1 MATSGADPLAH
12 PTERKSTATG
22 MTTAPAGGPGRIGAQ
37 WEFRLAPVVANP
49 ASGEGPE
56 PMSELGSIPEMPIA
70 PPRHSVLG
78 PLREPLFRTLWI
90 AAVISY
96 TGSWMQNVGAAWLMT
111 SLTMSP
117 LMVGLVQ
124 AAGSIAVFLVVL
136 PAGAIADVVD
146 RRKLLLFTQ
155 TWMVVAAA
163 GLGVL
168 TLAGRITPILLLLFT
183 LLMGF
188 GAVLNDPAWQAI
200 TPEIVSHPNFTAGIA
215 LNSAGYNVARAM
227 GPAIG
232 GLVIAATNSGIA
244 FLLNALSFFGVIYF
258 LYQWRRKPGRISL
271 RADHM
276 FSAMFAGF
284 RHMRRSS
291 AVKAVLVRSAVFS
304 VSASALPALLPLLA
318 HPFGSQGYGL
328 LLGFFGAGALLGAT
342 LIPFLRGMLSADML
356 VAISTAVFAFATFE
370 GGRWQSFA
378 MLSLTMLVA
387 GVAWIQILASLNVSA
402 QTMCPGHMRAR
413 AISMYLLVL
422 QGGLAGGAALW
433 GEIAE
438 QFGIARSLSYAAL
451 GLVVGILATL
461 WFRLHPGQMQ
471 PTALGMD

>member
-1 MATSGADPLAH
+1 MATSGAWQDRPAYAVAQ
-12 PTERKSTATG
+12 SATA
-22 MTTAPAGGPGRIGAQ
+22 
-37 WEFRLAPVVANP
+37 
-49 ASGEGPE
+49 EGPE
-56 PMSELGSIPEMPIA
+56 PMSGLGSIPDLPIA
-70 PPRHSVLG
+70 TPRHRSVLG
-78 PLREPLFRTLWI
+78 PLHEPLFRTLWI
-90 AAVISY
+90 AAVVSY
-96 TGSWMQNVGAAWLMT
+96 TGTWMQNVGAAWLMT

-136 PAGAIADVVD
+136 PAGAMADVVD

-155 TWMVVAAA
+155 TWMVVAAT

-168 TLAGRITPILLLLFT
+168 TLAGRITPTLLLLFT
-183 LLMGF
+183 LLMGV

-200 TPEIVSHPNFTAGIA
+200 TPEIVSHQNFTAGIA
-215 LNSAGYNVARAM
+215 LNSAGFNVARAI
-227 GPAIG
+227 GPALG

-258 LYQWRRKPGRISL
+258 LYQWRRRPGRISL
-271 RADHM
+271 RVGHM
-276 FSAMFAGF
+276 LSAMFAGF

-304 VSASALPALLPLLA
+304 ISASALPALLPLLA

-328 LLGFFGAGALLGAT
+328 LLGFFGVGALLGAT
-342 LIPFLRGMLSADML
+342 LIPFFRRMLSADAL
-356 VAISTAVFAFATFE
+356 VAISTAVFGFCTFA
-370 GGRWQSFA
+370 GGRWQTFA
-378 MLSLTMLVA
+378 MLSLTMFVA
-387 GVAWIQILASLNVSA
+387 GVAWIQILACLNVSA
-402 QTMCPGHMRAR
+402 QTMCPSHMRAR

-422 QGGLAGGAALW
+422 QGGMAGGAALW

-438 QFGIARSLSYAAL
+438 RFGMARSLSYAAL

-461 WFRLHPGQMQ
+461 WFRLHPGQIQ

>member
-1 MATSGADPLAH
+1 MATSGAWQEKLASAVAQ
-12 PTERKSTATG
+12 PATG
-22 MTTAPAGGPGRIGAQ
+22 
-37 WEFRLAPVVANP
+37 
-49 ASGEGPE
+49 EGTE
-56 PMSELGSIPEMPIA
+56 AMSELGSIPELPIV

-78 PLREPLFRTLWI
+78 PLHEPLFRTLWI
-90 AAVISY
+90 AAVVSY
-96 TGSWMQNVGAAWLMT
+96 TGSWMQNVGAGWLMT

-146 RRKLLLFTQ
+146 RRRLLLFTQ

-168 TLAGRITPILLLLFT
+168 TLAGRITPALLLFFT

-200 TPEIVSHPNFTAGIA
+200 TPEVVSHRNFAAGIA
-215 LNSAGYNVARAM
+215 LNSAGYNIARAI
-227 GPAIG
+227 GPALG

-258 LYQWRRKPGRISL
+258 LYQWKRRPGRISL
-271 RADHM
+271 RANHM
-276 FSAMFAGF
+276 FDAMFAGV

-291 AVKAVLVRSAVFS
+291 EVKAVLVRSAVFS
-304 VSASALPALLPLLA
+304 ISASALPALLPLLA

-328 LLGFFGAGALLGAT
+328 LLGFFGAGALLGAA
-342 LIPFLRGMLSADML
+342 LIPFLRRGMSADML
-356 VAISTAVFAFATFE
+356 VTVSTAVFAFCTCA
-370 GGRWQSFA
+370 GGRWQNFPA
-378 MLSLTMLVA
+378 LSLTMLVA
-387 GVAWIQILASLNVSA
+387 GVAWIQILATLNVSA
-402 QTMCPGHMRAR
+402 QTMCPAHMRAR

-422 QGGLAGGAALW
+422 QGGLASGAALW
-433 GEIAE
+433 GAVAE
-438 QFGIARSLSYAAL
+438 RFGITLSLSYAAL
-451 GLVVGILATL
+451 GLMAGILATL
-461 WFRLHPGQMQ
+461 WFRLHPGRLQ
-471 PTALGMD
+471 PSAVGMD

>member
-1 MATSGADPLAH
+1 V
-12 PTERKSTATG
+12 PTVAKPATG
-22 MTTAPAGGPGRIGAQ
+22 GGA
-37 WEFRLAPVVANP
+37 EA
-49 ASGEGPE
+49 
-56 PMSELGSIPEMPIA
+56 MSELGSIPELPIA

-78 PLREPLFRTLWI
+78 PLHEPLFRTLWI
-90 AAVISY
+90 AAVVSY
-96 TGSWMQNVGAAWLMT
+96 TGSWMQNVGAGWLMT
-111 SLTMSP
+111 SLTLSP

-146 RRKLLLFTQ
+146 RRKLLLVTQ
-155 TWMVVAAA
+155 TWMVAAAA

-168 TLAGRITPILLLLFT
+168 TLAGKITPALLLLFT

-200 TPEIVSHPNFTAGIA
+200 TPEIVSHRNFTAGIA
-215 LNSAGYNVARAM
+215 LNSAGFNVARAI
-227 GPAIG
+227 GPALG

-258 LYQWRRKPGRISL
+258 LYQWKRKPGRISL

-276 FSAMFAGF
+276 FNAMFAGL

-291 AVKAVLVRSAVFS
+291 EVKAVLVRSAVFS
-304 VSASALPALLPLLA
+304 ISASALPALLPLLA

-328 LLGFFGAGALLGAT
+328 LLGFFGVGALLGAA
-342 LIPFLRGMLSADML
+342 LIPYFRRRMSADLL
-356 VAISTAVFAFATFE
+356 VTISTAVFAVCTCA

-378 MLSLTMLVA
+378 ALSLTMLLA
-387 GVAWIQILASLNVSA
+387 GVAWIQILATLNVSA
-402 QTMCPGHMRAR
+402 QTMCPAHMRAR

-438 QFGIARSLSYAAL
+438 QFGMTRSLSYAAL
-451 GLVVGILATL
+451 GLMAGILPTL
-461 WFRLHPGQMQ
+461 WFRLHPGRLQ
-471 PTALGMD
+471 PTAVGMD

>member
-1 MATSGADPLAH
+1 MPQLA
-12 PTERKSTATG
+12 S
-22 MTTAPAGGPGRIGAQ
+22 
-37 WEFRLAPVVANP
+37 L
-49 ASGEGPE
+49 
-56 PMSELGSIPEMPIA
+56 PEMPIA
-70 PPRHSVLG
+70 PPRRGSAMG
-78 PLREPLFRTLWI
+78 PLQEPLFRTIWI

-96 TGSWMQNVGAAWLMT
+96 TGTWMQNVGAAWLMT

-155 TWMVVAAA
+155 TWMVLAAA
-163 GLGVL
+163 GLGIL
-168 TLAGRITPILLLLFT
+168 TLAGRVTPNLLLLFA
-183 LLMGF
+183 LLMGV

-200 TPEIVSHPNFTAGIA
+200 TPETVSHQNFAAGVA
-215 LNSAGYNVARAM
+215 LNSAGFNVARAI
-227 GPAIG
+227 GPALG
-232 GLVIAATNSGIA
+232 GLVIAAAGSGIA
-244 FLLNALSFFGVIYF
+244 FLLNAVSFFGVIYF
-258 LYQWRRKPGRISL
+258 LYQWKRRPGRTTLRIS
-271 RADHM
+271 HM
-276 FSAMFAGF
+276 TDAMFDGL

-291 AVKAVLVRSAVFS
+291 EVKSVLVRSAVFS
-304 VSASALPALLPLLA
+304 ISASALPALLPLLA

-328 LLGFFGAGALLGAT
+328 LLGFFGLGALLGAT
-342 LIPFLRGMLSADML
+342 LMPWLRRTLSSNSL
-356 VAISTAVFAFATFE
+356 VSLATLIFAFTTYA
-370 GGRWQSFA
+370 GGRWQGFA
-378 MLSLTMLVA
+378 MLSMTMFVA

-438 QFGIARSLSYAAL
+438 KVGIERSLLYAAL
-451 GLVVGILATL
+451 GLSMGILAAARFKL
-461 WFRLHPGQMQ
+461 RPSKLQ
-471 PTALGMD
+471 PSTVGMD